1 MTKMTNDMKQND
13 LDWLAFC
20 YAAGE
25 LDNEAAEQFEL
36 RLADDQPAREALAR
50 AVELTQTVAAAESQ
64 CGEFVVPAATAT
76 TAWNSRLSWMAVGG
90 LASVLVALLWSGV
103 VGPTWQTARQRLNA
117 GTKYNLAM
125 AWQQTGNEIA
135 NVKASGMWPSVSA
148 DDDEEFVASDR
159 SFDEGGLDEAPSWM
173 MAAVFSVAGDP
184 DSPEGTVQ

>member
-1 MTKMTNDMKQND
+1 MTNDINKSD

-25 LDNEAAEQFEL
+25 LDAPAAEQFES
-36 RLADDQPAREALAR
+36 RLADDQRAREALAR

-64 CGEFVVPAATAT
+64 CGDFVVPAATAK

-103 VGPTWQTARQRLNA
+103 VGPTWQTARQRLTA
-117 GTKYNLAM
+117 GTQYNLAM
-125 AWQQTGNEIA
+125 AWQQTGHEIA
-135 NVKASGMWPSVSA
+135 NVKAAGMWPSVSA
-148 DDDEEFVASDR
+148 DDDEEFVASDS
-159 SFDEGGLDEAPSWM
+159 SFDEGGFNEAPSWM

-184 DSPEGTVQ
+184 DSAEGPVQ